1 MAALWLATQG
11 GIVVEAELD
20 VTYAAI
26 MDEIVATGVA
36 PHYAELAPLLGI
48 APEEALR
55 RIDRI
60 MAVTPGWMAPGTDY
74 IASFPPF
81 NNQPTP
87 YRISVRGEQR
97 WFAQCG
103 FEALACCWMFPGET
117 VSIDAPCLL
126 GEEPLHLEMKDGQLL
141 LSEPATIVGY
151 TRSRLGMQE
160 PDQPFR

>member
-1 MAALWLATQG
+1 M
-11 GIVVEAELD
+11 EAELD
-20 VTYAAI
+20 ITYAAI

-87 YRISVRGEQR
+87 YRISVRG
-97 WFAQCG
+97 
-103 FEALACCWMFPGET
+103 
-117 VSIDAPCLL
+117 D
-126 GEEPLHLEMKDGQLL
+126 QLSL
-141 LSEPATIVGY
+141 IHI
-151 TRSRLGMQE
+151 
-160 PDQPFR
+160 